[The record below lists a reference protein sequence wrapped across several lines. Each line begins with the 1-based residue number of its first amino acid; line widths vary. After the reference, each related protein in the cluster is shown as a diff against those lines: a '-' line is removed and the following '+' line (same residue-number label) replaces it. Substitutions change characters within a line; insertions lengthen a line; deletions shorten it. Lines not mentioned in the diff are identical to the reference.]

1 MTADSH
7 VDGNAVGGELI
18 DMFGREMTDAF
29 TCCGACGYVGQFG
42 SLILYQRAPGKVL
55 RCPVCE
61 AVLLVVVDHPS
72 DIRVNFVGLR
82 WMEQRSSDF

>member
-18 DMFGREMTDAF
+18 DIFGREMTDAF
-29 TCCGACGYVGQFG
+29 ACCGGCGYVGQFG
-42 SLILYQRAPGKVL
+42 SLILYQRAPGRVL

-61 AVLLVVVDHPS
+61 AVLLVVVDHPTNL
-72 DIRVNFVGLR
+72 RVNFVGLR
-82 WMEQRSSDF
+82 WMGQ